1 MGDGYG
7 GQILEYPVLCV
18 QISVVYYSLVVLVS
32 ESTREFFAT
41 PVDVKETNWQRC
53 VCRKL
58 ILILKRVASSSMA
71 SHTNPTK

>member
-1 MGDGYG
+1 VLQVFPYSATRGITEKKHMGDGYG

-41 PVDVKETNWQRC
+41 PVDVKETN
-53 VCRKL
+53 
-58 ILILKRVASSSMA
+58 
-71 SHTNPTK
+71 

>member
-41 PVDVKETNWQRC
+41 PVDVKETN
-53 VCRKL
+53 
-58 ILILKRVASSSMA
+58 
-71 SHTNPTK
+71 